1 MAIGLSHGG
10 STIYSS
16 PSPSSEVLV
25 GTREGVVTIERPASG
40 SEWRVNHRALT
51 DKHISAIIK
60 EPESGLTFAGAFS
73 GSVHVSADNGKTWE
87 LRGNGLT
94 ETNVYSLASRR
105 VNGRA
110 RLFAGTEPAHL
121 FASDDLGLN
130 WSEVSSL
137 RSVPSV
143 PKWSFPAPPHIG
155 HVKHINFDPD
165 NSNTMYA
172 SVEVGGLLKSTD
184 AGEHWEEFPSLYE
197 DVHRL
202 MIHPSN
208 PKFLYAVTGRG
219 LYVSPDAGT
228 RWEQW
233 TRREDE
239 IGGYPD
245 GFVFRPSDP
254 KLIFMTA
261 AHDAPGTW
269 RTTHFAG
276 ARISR
281 STDGGR
287 SWEILRN
294 GLPDRL
300 QASIEAFCLEE
311 AGDASS
317 IFAATTSG
325 EVFCSE
331 DLGEHWTK
339 IISGLAPISKAGHY
353 RNLAAA

>member
-1 MAIGLSHGG
+1 MAIALSHGG
-10 STIYSS
+10 TTIFASRS
-16 PSPSSEVLV
+16 ASKEVLV
-25 GTREGVVTIERPASG
+25 GTREGIAIIARQG
-40 SEWRVNHRALT
+40 SAWSVAHRAIT
-51 DKHISAIIK
+51 DKHISAIIM
-60 EPESGLTFAGAFS
+60 EPESGLIFAGAFH
-73 GSVHVSADNGKTWE
+73 GSVHASADGGKTWE
-87 LRGNGLT
+87 ARGNGLT
-94 ETNVYSLASRR
+94 QNNVYSLASRR
-105 VNGRA
+105 INGRV

-121 FASDDLGLN
+121 FVSDDLGLH
-130 WSEVSSL
+130 WTEVPSL

-165 NSNTMYA
+165 TSTTIYA
-172 SVEVGGLLKSTD
+172 SVEVGGLLKSAD
-184 AGEHWEEFPSLYE
+184 GGESWREFPELYE
-197 DVHRL
+197 DVHRV

-219 LYVSPDAGT
+219 LYVSPNAGGS
-228 RWEQW
+228 WEQW
-233 TRREDE
+233 TRREDA

-245 GFVFRPSDP
+245 GFVFRPSEP

-281 STDGGR
+281 SRDGGR

-294 GLPDRL
+294 GLPDRM

-311 AGDASS
+311 AGKSS
-317 IFAATTSG
+317 AVFAATTSG

-331 DLGEHWTK
+331 DLGERWEK
-339 IISGLAPISKAGHY
+339 ILSGLAPISKAGHY
-353 RNLAAA
+353 RNLVAAA

>member
-1 MAIGLSHGG
+1 
-10 STIYSS
+10 
-16 PSPSSEVLV
+16 
-25 GTREGVVTIERPASG
+25 
-40 SEWRVNHRALT
+40 
-51 DKHISAIIK
+51 
-60 EPESGLTFAGAFS
+60 
-73 GSVHVSADNGKTWE
+73 
-87 LRGNGLT
+87 
-94 ETNVYSLASRR
+94 
-105 VNGRA
+105 
-110 RLFAGTEPAHL
+110 
-121 FASDDLGLN
+121 
-130 WSEVSSL
+130 
-137 RSVPSV
+137 
-143 PKWSFPAPPHIG
+143 
-155 HVKHINFDPD
+155 
-165 NSNTMYA
+165 
-172 SVEVGGLLKSTD
+172 
-184 AGEHWEEFPSLYE
+184 
-197 DVHRL
+197 

-219 LYVSPDAGT
+219 LYVSPDDGT
-228 RWEQW
+228 SWEQW

-287 SWEILRN
+287 TWEILRN

-311 AGDASS
+311 AGNTSS

-325 EVFCSE
+325 EIFCSE
-331 DLGEHWTK
+331 DLGEHWNK
-339 IISGLAPISKAGHY
+339 IISGLPPISKAGHY
-353 RNLAAA
+353 RNLVAA